1 MMASLVT
8 NKFDLSSG
16 WRLEILVR
24 SQRRVAGN
32 VVGGGGEE
40 LVPKASALAP
50 TREGRVPLS
59 LALLT
64 ESLLKTGLKLSKA
77 GPNSG

>member
-1 MMASLVT
+1 MASLVT
-8 NKFDLSSG
+8 NKINLSSG
-16 WRLEILVR
+16 WRLEILVW

-32 VVGGGGEE
+32 VVGGGGGKE

-64 ESLLKTGLKLSKA
+64 ESLLNTGLKLSKA
-77 GPNSG
+77 GLNSG

>member
-59 LALLT
+59 LT
-64 ESLLKTGLKLSKA
+64 ESLLKNRPKGGLKLA
-77 GPNSG
+77 